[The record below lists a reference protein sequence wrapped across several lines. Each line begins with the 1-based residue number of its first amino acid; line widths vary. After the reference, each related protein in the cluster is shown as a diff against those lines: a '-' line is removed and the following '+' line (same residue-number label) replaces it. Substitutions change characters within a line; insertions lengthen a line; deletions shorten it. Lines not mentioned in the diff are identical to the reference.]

1 MKGFAEI
8 NTKLL
13 LFLQNVKEA
22 MKDFSLTTFSMTYF
36 YEKREQI
43 KCRSVFSLAPWS
55 YMSFNKWIKMSIKL
69 WRLLFLSIYFRLRS
83 GHWIAVE
90 QAALLMCAYLSGG
103 KPSVKL
109 FALEKVPQMNC
120 AVGTAAS
127 VAHNRINFS
136 VVFEDALLQRNMLHS
151 MWSIHS
157 SVNENVRELWDSS
170 FWCVYI
176 TTAAVVSAF

>member
-90 QAALLMCAYLSGG
+90 QAALLMCAYF
-103 KPSVKL
+103 KWWQAKCE
-109 FALEKVPQMNC
+109 ALCTWESAPNELCCWNC
-120 AVGTAAS
+120 
-127 VAHNRINFS
+127 
-136 VVFEDALLQRNMLHS
+136 
-151 MWSIHS
+151 
-157 SVNENVRELWDSS
+157 S
-170 FWCVYI
+170 FC
-176 TTAAVVSAF
+176 SP